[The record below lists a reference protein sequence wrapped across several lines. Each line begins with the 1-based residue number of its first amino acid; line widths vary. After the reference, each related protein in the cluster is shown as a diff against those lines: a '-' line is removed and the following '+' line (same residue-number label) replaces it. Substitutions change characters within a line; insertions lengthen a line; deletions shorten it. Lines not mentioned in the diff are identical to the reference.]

1 MILFGIFSLDSG
13 FDPLILLVFGLILE
27 AVFGWF
33 SALARGSGAPVVLV
47 AGFVSLCDRKLNR
60 EGRTSGDRAA
70 RGAIVA
76 LLISLVAGVAG
87 WGIAWLTQNIAVFW
101 ILETIIIALSL
112 DQRGTNAIVQKCGRA
127 IRGKNLPEARKHLAL
142 ISGQPVNSMDL
153 HHLARTGLEASAVAI
168 ARGVAGPVFWYVLFG
183 LPGLMVFR
191 AVDIMAELVGHQTD
205 RHRAFGFTA
214 ARLNDILL
222 FVPARLAGLYTVLGS
237 ILVPTAKPILA
248 AKIMLRDAGKHQSFN
263 LGWPLGA
270 MAGALNLA
278 LAGPWKVNADTT
290 RGAWIGDGTAKATAL
305 DISKGLYIAAV
316 ACLIN
321 AAWVTAFSLVRLV

>member
-205 RHRAFGFTA
+205 RHRAF
-214 ARLNDILL
+214 DIKYR
-222 FVPARLAGLYTVLGS
+222 PASR
-237 ILVPTAKPILA
+237 
-248 AKIMLRDAGKHQSFN
+248 N
-263 LGWPLGA
+263 LGGIKLESNIALSSAAITLSRMIGIATGVSLRGDLALKLDGPKPALTA
-270 MAGALNLA
+270 NLTAGALDLNKYLPKA
-278 LAGPWKVNADTT
+278 QRASLK
-290 RGAWIGDGTAKATAL
+290 GD
-305 DISKGLYIAAV
+305 
-316 ACLIN
+316 LIWRRH
-321 AAWVTAFSLVRLV
+321 ASEAEPPPRTPP